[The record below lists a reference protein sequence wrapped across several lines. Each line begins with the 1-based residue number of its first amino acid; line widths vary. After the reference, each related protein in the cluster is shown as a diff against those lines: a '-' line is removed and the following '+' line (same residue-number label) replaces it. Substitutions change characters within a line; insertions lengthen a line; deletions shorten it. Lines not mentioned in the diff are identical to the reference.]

1 MTYLIREDGE
11 HFVIPSY
18 RDVLS
23 AKQKNQL
30 KKDILLL
37 SQNYGEYI
45 TLQRKNATQYEV
57 AFSPDTGYL
66 LGESIWHY
74 FKRPFDMIY
83 CEIVPNT
90 TEAILVIVK
99 DGSVY
104 LDGRFPM
111 EGIPEELVGFLTQ
124 KNNFDIYIYGDVPIA
139 ETPEEGKFAFDA
151 GSVKS
156 FNKLTQPVFAILPLL
171 KTYQLQLVEPV
182 LKAQGIGILPVR
194 QGLTVLTFI
203 GIVWILYSYITMPSE
218 VVNITPI
225 AADPYQTYVNFLNQP
240 APDEQITQIVN
251 QIILLSTL
259 PGWQI
264 NQLKY
269 SNTKLTATVK
279 TPGSKIQS
287 LIDWAKQNAVD
298 VAIKDS
304 GIELSIKITAEKALP
319 PKKIHPI
326 NEVIIQLVDRLN
338 SVYPGNNNLNLAL
351 ISKDV
356 FTDAKITITFSN
368 LTLPSLKLI
377 GQQFKDLPI
386 ILQEVNLTIKDSM
399 INGSIIIDALGT
411 PS

>member
-1 MTYLIREDGE
+1 MTYLVREDGE

-57 AFSPDTGYL
+57 TFSPDTGYL
-66 LGESIWHY
+66 LGETIWQY
-74 FKRPFDMIY
+74 FKRPLDMIY

-139 ETPEEGKFAFDA
+139 EVPTEDKFAFDA

-156 FNKLTQPVFAILPLL
+156 FNKLNQPVFAILPLL

-194 QGLTVLTFI
+194 QGLMVLTLV
-203 GIVWILYSYITMPSE
+203 GIIWILYSYISLPSE
-218 VVNITPI
+218 VVTIAPI
-225 AADPYQTYVNFLNQP
+225 AADPYQTYVNLLNQP
-240 APDEQITQIVN
+240 APDEQVTQIVN

-259 PGWQI
+259 PGWEVDGI
-264 NQLKY
+264 KY
-269 SNTKLTATVK
+269 SNATLVAKVK
-279 TPGSKIQS
+279 TPGSTIQS
-287 LIDWAKQNAVD
+287 LLDWAKKNAVEA
-298 VAIKDS
+298 AIKDT
-304 GIELSIKITAEKALP
+304 GIELTIKITAEKRLP
-319 PKKIHPI
+319 PKKIYSI
-326 NEVIIQLVDRLN
+326 NEIITQLVDRLN
-338 SVYPGNNNLNLAL
+338 AVYPGNNLTLAL
-351 ISKDV
+351 GSKDI
-356 FTDAKITITFSN
+356 FSDAKFTINFSN
-368 LTLPSLKLI
+368 LPLPLLKLI
-377 GQQFKDLPI
+377 GLQFKDLPI
-386 ILQEVNLTIKDSM
+386 ILQEVNISIKDSM
-399 INGSIIIDALGT
+399 INGSIIIDALGN